1 MLSYTRSNLFSLWFI
16 SNYVSNKVFLFV
28 CFSLWPAH
36 HSMYFCWCVLVIK
49 STEQNPEGRML
60 SNVFGKKENNPPK
73 ERQHSSFRNSCCAK
87 KKKKRM
93 YRKGQFCDWKGMWK
107 SESLPTQKE
116 RSRERLVSSYQAG
129 CWLTKNSEHA
139 LPGRRAVCLPLW
151 SSEDWPASSWHR
163 DLDFVKPFPR
173 DSWEAFWVRHR
184 PRLTPASSH
193 WASIC
198 QTLRC
203 LEIIRKVYFKCSIL
217 GPAHQRFTT
226 FRLVPRNW
234 H

>member
-73 ERQHSSFRNSCCAK
+73 ERQHSSFRNSCCGK
-87 KKKKRM
+87 KKKQKT
-93 YRKGQFCDWKGMWK
+93 K
-107 SESLPTQKE
+107 KE
-116 RSRERLVSSYQAG
+116 RTEKDSFVIERECESQNPCQHRRREAENAWRSSYQAG
-129 CWLTKNSEHA
+129 CWHTKNSEHA

-163 DLDFVKPFPR
+163 DLDFVKVPTTNPFP
-173 DSWEAFWVRHR
+173 E
-184 PRLTPASSH
+184 
-193 WASIC
+193 
-198 QTLRC
+198 
-203 LEIIRKVYFKCSIL
+203 IL
-217 GPAHQRFTT
+217 GKLSESDTDH
-226 FRLVPRNW
+226 VW
-234 H
+234 HLPVATGPVFVKL